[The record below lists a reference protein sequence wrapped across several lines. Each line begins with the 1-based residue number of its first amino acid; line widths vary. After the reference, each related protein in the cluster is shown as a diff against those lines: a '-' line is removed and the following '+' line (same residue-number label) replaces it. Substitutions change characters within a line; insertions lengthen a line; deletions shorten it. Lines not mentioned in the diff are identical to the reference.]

1 MTKAEPSPP
10 LDYAALKS
18 GGIIMQKDD
27 DFFSIRLNF
36 PGGRVPAE
44 KLSKIQEVADEYGR
58 GEIRLTARQGIE
70 IPWIEFGKIESARRE
85 LSEAGLS
92 LGACGPRFRAVT
104 ACPGSQ
110 VCKLGLVNSQG
121 FSARIDKE
129 FGGRLLPHKFKVSV
143 SGCPNG
149 CSKPSENE
157 LGFMGIAEPELDSQ
171 ACNGCSLCTDICKE
185 SALSMHDGKPR
196 RSSER
201 CVLCGDC
208 IQSCPT
214 EAWKTKRTGYA
225 VFVGGK
231 MGRHP
236 ALGEKIAD
244 FVSDDTGIKIIEKC
258 LDFYKRE
265 GCRRERLYD
274 LIHRVGLDRFKAQ
287 ILLGR
292 SLCFNG
298 KYEERCP

>member
-1 MTKAEPSPP
+1 MTKAEPLPP

-36 PGGRVPAE
+36 PGGKVPAD
-44 KLSKIQEVADEYGR
+44 KLSRIQEVANKYGR

-70 IPWIEFGKIESARRE
+70 IPWIEFRKIEAARRE
-85 LSEAGLS
+85 LIEAGLS

-110 VCKLGLVNSQG
+110 VCKLGLINSQE

-149 CSKPSENE
+149 CAKPSENE
-157 LGFMGIAEPELDSQ
+157 LGFMGIVEPELDPQ
-171 ACNGCSLCTDICKE
+171 ACNGCGLCADICKE
-185 SALSMHDGKPR
+185 SALSMQNGKPR

-201 CVLCGDC
+201 CILCGNC

-214 EAWKTKRTGYA
+214 GAWKTKRMGYA

-236 ALGEKIAD
+236 VLGEKIAD
-244 FVSDDTGIKIIEKC
+244 FVDEDMGIEIIEMC
-258 LDFYKRE
+258 LDLYKRE
-265 GCRRERLYD
+265 GCRRERFCD

-287 ILLGR
+287 VLLDQNLG
-292 SLCFNG
+292 FNR
-298 KYEERCP
+298 KSEEKCP

>member
-1 MTKAEPSPP
+1 MTKAELSLH

-36 PGGRVPAE
+36 PGGKVAAD
-44 KLSKIQEVADEYGR
+44 KLSRIQEVANEYGR
-58 GEIRLTARQGIE
+58 SEIRLTARQGIE
-70 IPWIEFGKIESARRE
+70 IPWIEFRKIDAARRA

-121 FSARIDKE
+121 FSARIDKG
-129 FGGRLLPHKFKVSV
+129 FKGRLLPHKFKISV
-143 SGCPNG
+143 SGCPNS

-157 LGFMGIAEPELDSQ
+157 IGFMGIVEPELDSQ
-171 ACNGCSLCTDICKE
+171 ACNGCGLCVDTCKE
-185 SALSMHDGKPR
+185 SAISLQDGRPR

-201 CVLCGDC
+201 CLLCGNC

-214 EAWKTKRTGYA
+214 EAWKARRTGYV
-225 VFVGGK
+225 VFAGGR

-236 ALGEKIAD
+236 VLGERIAD
-244 FVSDDTGIKIIEKC
+244 FVDEDRGIKIIDLC
-258 LDFYKRE
+258 LDLYNRE
-265 GCRRERLYD
+265 GRRRERFGD
-274 LIHRVGLDRFKAQ
+274 LIHRIGLEKLKAEVLSGSSEDRT
-287 ILLGR
+287 
-292 SLCFNG
+292 
-298 KYEERCP
+298 